1 MPSQSLYGDMFD
13 NGYQVLINSTSLSDY
28 LRCPKYYEYVHIQGW
43 RSDEGKSR
51 HLLFGGWFA
60 EAMQTFYLSRLYGHT
75 REESI
80 RECVR
85 NAMMDTWEHELD
97 ENGDRI
103 PGTGQAWDSLDTKKN
118 RANLIRSII
127 WYFEHYENDFPV
139 YTMPSGTPAVE
150 LQFRIEANPNVFLVG
165 TIDRVVE
172 YFPGDTYLMDQ
183 KAQPLTTNV
192 LTPSG
197 WRAIGDL
204 SVGDSIY
211 GRDGLTHSVTKIF
224 PKGVTSV
231 YRVTFRDGSSVEAA
245 GDHLWTVATTQ
256 GKWTTKTTEQLT
268 SKHRVPN
275 HECIQHEEKSL
286 PLDPYL
292 LGYLLGDGYLAGHSI
307 QVAAQNAPQLYP
319 YLPGADKIKKANSDN
334 TAWTISGGSTL
345 SAIRELDLYG
355 CKSRTKFIPKEYF
368 FGSEKQRRE
377 LLRGLLDTDGS
388 WNGRSRIYDTM
399 SLQLARDVCNLVRS
413 LGGQARYRDRGD
425 ECYRLSIRMPE
436 FPTGLGRRYIYSV
449 IRIADAPTACIA
461 IDAPDHLY
469 ITEDYIPTHNTTGSA
484 INTRWAEQWDI
495 NTQFSFYTFGGR
507 MILPTPARGFIVDG
521 ISLAVGS
528 TDFGRALT
536 YRSDAYLD
544 EWFATTLDTISD
556 MHRDTERKRFR
567 MNPGAC
573 SSYEGCAFRKIC
585 ARAPSQRENFL
596 RADFHRE
603 EKSK

>member
-1 MPSQSLYGDMFD
+1 MPSQSLYGEMFD

-60 EAMQTFYLSRLYGHT
+60 EAMQTFYLSRLAGHS
-75 REESI
+75 RSESI

-127 WYFEHYENDFPV
+127 WYFEHYETDFPV
-139 YTMPSGTPAVE
+139 YIMPSGFPAVE

-183 KAQPLTTNV
+183 K
-192 LTPSG
+192 
-197 WRAIGDL
+197 
-204 SVGDSIY
+204 
-211 GRDGLTHSVTKIF
+211 
-224 PKGVTSV
+224 
-231 YRVTFRDGSSVEAA
+231 
-245 GDHLWTVATTQ
+245 
-256 GKWTTKTTEQLT
+256 
-268 SKHRVPN
+268 
-275 HECIQHEEKSL
+275 
-286 PLDPYL
+286 
-292 LGYLLGDGYLAGHSI
+292 
-307 QVAAQNAPQLYP
+307 
-319 YLPGADKIKKANSDN
+319 
-334 TAWTISGGSTL
+334 
-345 SAIRELDLYG
+345 
-355 CKSRTKFIPKEYF
+355 
-368 FGSEKQRRE
+368 
-377 LLRGLLDTDGS
+377 
-388 WNGRSRIYDTM
+388 
-399 SLQLARDVCNLVRS
+399 
-413 LGGQARYRDRGD
+413 
-425 ECYRLSIRMPE
+425 
-436 FPTGLGRRYIYSV
+436 
-449 IRIADAPTACIA
+449 
-461 IDAPDHLY
+461 
-469 ITEDYIPTHNTTGSA
+469 TTGSA

-596 RADFHRE
+596 RADFH
-603 EKSK
+603 KQGDVQ